1 LQRFQEIIVGP
12 VHDSDYPM
20 HPLKNS
26 LDERAAPIN
35 YRGAGSLKSRRAL
48 PLILNRLVDYMKH
61 RLKQLN
67 LTNRRLQ

>member
-1 LQRFQEIIVGP
+1 
-12 VHDSDYPM
+12 M